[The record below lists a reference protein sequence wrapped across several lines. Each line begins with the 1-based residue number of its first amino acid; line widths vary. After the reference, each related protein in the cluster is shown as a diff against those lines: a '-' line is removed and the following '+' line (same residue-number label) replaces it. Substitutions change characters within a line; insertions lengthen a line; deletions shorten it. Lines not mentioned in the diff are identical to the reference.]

1 MPIWLEMIS
10 GVRLAVYAP
19 SLPALAAT
27 TTIFPFALL
36 FKLTKACWG
45 TKPFEGEGF
54 QVGVNKACTVTL
66 LPADQSPNTFIAL
79 LEMLSMPMGH
89 MADPSH

>member
-1 MPIWLEMIS
+1 MPIWLDTIP

-27 TTIFPFALL
+27 STIFPLALL

-45 TKPFEGEGF
+45 TKPFEGKGF
-54 QVGVNKACTVTL
+54 HVGVNEACTATL
-66 LPADQSPNTFIAL
+66 LPADQSPNHSQL
-79 LEMLSMPMGH
+79 CLK
-89 MADPSH
+89 SHHCPRHTCG